1 MKRTPARRAL
11 TFLGSTFL
19 LLAGFEAC
27 SSNDSSTLPVSGPPG
42 ISITKISFGPS
53 TELAQGGASSEP
65 ACGKQVAVTLNINNW
80 LLKEPG
86 LCQSTP
92 QCGQVQVSLFKD
104 TDSNALATKVA
115 VSAAVDLTVPGSL
128 EAGSYK
134 IEAELIDD
142 DGKVFTVTDAGS
154 SSAQES
160 FQVNPV
166 VDCPSSAA
174 GGAPGSGGSSSSD
187 AGAAGFGGAAPDLG
201 TAGSDGIVAG
211 AGGS

>member
-1 MKRTPARRAL
+1 MKRTPAQRAL
-11 TFLGSTFL
+11 TFLGCTSL

-27 SSNDSSTLPVSGPPG
+27 SSNDSSTLSVSGPPS
-42 ISITKISFGPS
+42 ISIAKISFGPS
-53 TELAQGGASSEP
+53 AEVAQGGASSEP
-65 ACGKQVAVTLNINNW
+65 ACGKQVAVMLNINNW
-80 LLKEPG
+80 LLREPG

-92 QCGQVQVSLFKD
+92 QCGQVRVSLFKD
-104 TDSNALATKVA
+104 TESNPLATKDA
-115 VSAAVDLTVPGSL
+115 VSASVDLTVPGSL

-142 DGKVFTVTDAGS
+142 DGKVFTITDAGS

-160 FQVNPV
+160 FDVNPA

-174 GGAPGSGGSSSSD
+174 GGAAGSGGSSSSD
-187 AGAAGFGGAAPDLG
+187 GGAAGFGGAPNPG
-201 TAGSDGIVAG
+201 TAGSDGGVAG